1 MAQKTELLEVDLL
14 NMKPIPGASLTE
26 EPGKRP
32 YERPP
37 QITKPDKALQYCLN
51 GMLGNEEVRDELFD
65 VLDMGISVETVASA
79 FILQSFTEGV
89 FDPNISELIKV
100 PLIQFITQE
109 AAKAGIEDMNIVNTD
124 MPKQIQIEDK
134 LQVMQSLNPQKF
146 KRLREE
152 GMQDVASMMD
162 IKDEM
167 NIEEVSMPEGFI
179 NRRDMEMAQDG

>member
-1 MAQKTELLEVDLL
+1 MAQKTELLKVDLL

-32 YERPP
+32 YERP
-37 QITKPDKALQYCLN
+37 
-51 GMLGNEEVRDELFD
+51 NEEVRDELFD

-89 FDPNISELIKV
+89 FDPNVSELIKV

-109 AAKAGIEDMNIVNTD
+109 AGRAGVEDMNIVNSD
-124 MPKQIQIEDK
+124 MPKGIQTEDK

-152 GMQDVASMMD
+152 SMQDVEPMMD
-162 IKDEM
+162 IEDEM